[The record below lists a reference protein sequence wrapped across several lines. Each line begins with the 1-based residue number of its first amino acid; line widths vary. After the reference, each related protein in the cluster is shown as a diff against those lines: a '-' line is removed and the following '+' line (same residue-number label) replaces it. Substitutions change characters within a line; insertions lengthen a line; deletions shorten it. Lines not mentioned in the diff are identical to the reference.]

1 MIAVDTPYLPL
12 LFGHPAKYPD
22 DPLTG
27 KPIEDLQGRI
37 DLLIEKL
44 EKEKETILI
53 PQPAFS
59 EFLVYVDQDGPK
71 YITKIERSSLYK
83 WGDFD
88 LKAAVELAAI
98 RLKDLRGM
106 SGKAIKRITPA
117 ETAAKISFDRQIVAI
132 AKAHRVRTI
141 YSNDEGVKHF
151 AEKLGIRVVRM
162 WELPRPQT
170 DEQLKMFDPLE
181 SPGTEASDIAKVANE
196 GDLSE
201 NGS

>member
-37 DLLIEKL
+37 DLLVEKL
-44 EKEKETILI
+44 EKGKETILI

-71 YITKIERSSLYK
+71 YVTKIERSALYK

-98 RLKDLRGM
+98 RLAGLRAM
-106 SGKAIKRITPA
+106 SSKAIKRMTPA

-132 AKAHRVRTI
+132 AKANGARTI
-141 YSNDEGVKHF
+141 YSNDDGVKRF
-151 AEKLGIRVVRM
+151 AEPLGIKVVKM
-162 WELPRPQT
+162 WELPRPPVETQ
-170 DEQLKMFDPLE
+170 QNMFDSLE
-181 SPGTEASDIAKVANE
+181 TAETAKAASE
-196 GDLSE
+196 GGLSE